1 MKRINIEKRILSLK
15 KREKEYNIVIIEY
28 IKFNI

>member
-1 MKRINIEKRILSLK
+1 MKRINIEKQILSLK

>member
-15 KREKEYNIVIIEY
+15 KRKKEYNIDIIEY

>member
-15 KREKEYNIVIIEY
+15 KREREYNIDIIEY

>member
-15 KREKEYNIVIIEY
+15 KREKEYNIDIIEY